1 MIHQPFWVILCRL
14 PEKGRKEIEEMIDS
28 RGDERERQGR
38 KRTRNER
45 EEKEEIKT
53 VPSTL
58 TYYKDSKPCPTLSQY
73 HLDTDVM

>member
-1 MIHQPFWVILCRL
+1 MTHQPFWVILCCL
-14 PEKGRKEIEEMIDS
+14 PEKGRKEIEEIAEMK
-28 RGDERERQGR
+28 ERERQGR

-73 HLDTDVM
+73 QLDTHVM